1 MEERGGFEGDADR
14 GGIVSARGTGDGL
27 VIRIDGRVASNTLL
41 QVMKEFLSSRR
52 SFLEGNEVSIEWIGS
67 RPHEATV
74 EEISTMLVDECSVTI
89 RSSRDAF
96 GSSKSSVTDE
106 EETEEAPKSP
116 VELSAL
122 LGRKVPSRGDEEAVV
137 STLPSREKKS
147 ASLFGGI
154 EAFYEPTR
162 GASGSKGKQKVSD
175 EILWDEPNARVVC
188 ATLRS
193 GQRIETEHSLIIC
206 GDINSGAEVVAGG
219 DIVVLGTLRGV
230 AHAGAYDETG
240 GGRVIIAL
248 NLQPTQLRIGTVI
261 SRGASDARNAPEI
274 ARIDGAMIVVEPYHP
289 RVMANSGRSN

>member
-1 MEERGGFEGDADR
+1 MEERGDFEGEVDR

-27 VIRIDGRVASNTLL
+27 VIRIDGRVASHTLL
-41 QVMKEFLSSRR
+41 QVMKEFLSARR
-52 SFLEGNEVSIEWIGS
+52 SFLEGNEVSIEWIGT

-89 RSSRDAF
+89 RSSRDT
-96 GSSKSSVTDE
+96 SSRARVSSE
-106 EETEEAPKSP
+106 EEPTLKEP
-116 VELSAL
+116 VEIAPS
-122 LGRKVPSRGDEEAVV
+122 LGRKIPSRGDDDTAVQHF
-137 STLPSREKKS
+137 SPREKKS

-162 GASGSKGKQKVSD
+162 SSPPQKSKQKVAD
-175 EILWDEPNARVVC
+175 EVLWDEPNARVVC

-193 GQRIETEHSLIIC
+193 GQRIETEHSLVIC
-206 GDINSGAEVVAGG
+206 GDVNSGAEVVAGG
-219 DIVVLGTLRGV
+219 DIIVLGTLRGV

-240 GGRVIIAL
+240 GGRVIVSL

-274 ARIDGAMIVVEPYHP
+274 ARVEGAMIVVEPYHP
-289 RVMANSGRSN
+289 RVMTGSGRGN